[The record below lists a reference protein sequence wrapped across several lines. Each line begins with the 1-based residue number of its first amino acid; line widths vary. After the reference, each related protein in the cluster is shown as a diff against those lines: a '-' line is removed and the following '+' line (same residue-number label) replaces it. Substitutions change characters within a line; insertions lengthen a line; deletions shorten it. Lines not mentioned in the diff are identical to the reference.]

1 MGLSSGRSIF
11 GKAVVKSEEI
21 VYPEF
26 PALGKNDEY
35 YGRVAHHAE
44 KEKDPY
50 THAAY
55 KVAQYLTLAKAAKN
69 WTQKI
74 RCYRHALEKHAVPHG
89 AVDPSSA
96 GFFEKLQDWV
106 RRECG
111 EDALRLAS
119 EEDEFYAQRLLAH
132 KEPRFKIVNEAAHFF
147 PPMVPETCP
156 MWFFKEDY
164 EALRLLQ
171 LQWA

>member
-1 MGLSSGRSIF
+1 MGLSSSRSIF
-11 GKAVVKSEEI
+11 GKAVVKGTEI
-21 VYPEF
+21 TFPDL
-26 PALGKNDEY
+26 PALGKEDTH
-35 YGRVAHHAE
+35 YGRIARHAE

-55 KVAQYLTLAKAAKN
+55 KVAQYLTLARAAKT

-74 RCYRHALEKHAVPHG
+74 RCYRHALEKHAVPHT
-89 AVDPSSA
+89 AVDASTA
-96 GFFEKLQDWV
+96 RFYEKLQDWI

-111 EDALRLAS
+111 ADALQLAS
-119 EEDEFYAQRLLAH
+119 EEDDFYAQRLAH

-156 MWFFKEDY
+156 MWFFKDDY

>member
-11 GKAVVKSEEI
+11 GKSVVKSEEI
-21 VYPEF
+21 SFPEL
-26 PALGKNDEY
+26 PALGKEDTY
-35 YGRVAHHAE
+35 YGRIARHAE

-50 THAAY
+50 TQAAY
-55 KVAQYLTLAKAAKN
+55 KVAQYLTLAQSAKT

-74 RCYRHALEKHAVPHG
+74 RCYRHALEKHAVPQT
-89 AVDPSSA
+89 AVDLSSVR
-96 GFFEKLQDWV
+96 FFEKLQDWV

-111 EDALRLAS
+111 TDALRLAS
-119 EEDEFYAQRLLAH
+119 EEDDFYAQRLAH

-147 PPMVPETCP
+147 PPMVPESCP
-156 MWFFKEDY
+156 MWFFKDDY